1 MHAPK
6 WHMRSKCHTKYNTI
20 SMPTD
25 IKQQEENKRHVEC
38 DGAKKP
44 TKPTDIAF
52 PFHVRLASK
61 VVAWSI
67 STRIISLRVHFFQ
80 FLFSCLF
87 LLCRFLWCV
96 RKRKKKNVVYIFSGS
111 QFVRLF
117 CVSFIFALA
126 WKCILN

>member
-96 RKRKKKNVVYIFSGS
+96 RKRKKRTSFTFLVVHS
-111 QFVRLF
+111 L
-117 CVSFIFALA
+117 CACFAYHSYSLWPGNA
-126 WKCILN
+126 Y